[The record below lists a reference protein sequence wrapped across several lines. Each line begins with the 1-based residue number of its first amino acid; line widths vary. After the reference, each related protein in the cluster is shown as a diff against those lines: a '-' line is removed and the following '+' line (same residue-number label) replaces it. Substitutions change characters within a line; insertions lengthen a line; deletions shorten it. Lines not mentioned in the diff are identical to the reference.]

1 MIFQHLRRR
10 YNVQKA
16 RIDLI
21 KAIDQAYAWSDSQFT
36 SLYLREVVDQSYCL
50 ALLFLHSEPRCLLP
64 PSAWSEWGESCSF
77 ESPSQQLG
85 WFPSGHLGGI
95 SERCCVDCSG
105 RACDVLGRGGCEV
118 VPGAVYP
125 ICHAQPQAQWVR
137 RVFILPHNSLL

>member
-1 MIFQHLRRR
+1 MLDAQVDSLMIFQHLRRR

-64 PSAWSEWGESCSF
+64 PSAWSEWGKAVHSNRRHS
-77 ESPSQQLG
+77 SLAGS
-85 WFPSGHLGGI
+85 HL
-95 SERCCVDCSG
+95 
-105 RACDVLGRGGCEV
+105 ATWEV
-118 VPGAVYP
+118 Y
-125 ICHAQPQAQWVR
+125 
-137 RVFILPHNSLL
+137 